1 MLRRVRSSVALLAAA
16 VLLIAGC
23 GDPVAPTNSGRSGDL
38 LVSAAASLKGA
49 FTAYGEVFTDAEVK
63 FSFAGSDELAAQI
76 RSGAKPDV
84 FASANRKLVE
94 QLHAKGLV
102 DEPQTFASNRLVLA
116 VPKKGSKVRSFD
128 DLAEPGVRIAIGSK
142 SVPVGAYTQ
151 TVLDRLDAGMR
162 KRILANVRSREPDVG
177 GLTAKLTQGA
187 VDAAVVYLTDV
198 VATNG
203 RLKAIGLPRG
213 VQPDVEYAVATVKD
227 AQHDEPARAF
237 VAGLLRGQGADALRA
252 AGFRPPGR

>member
-1 MLRRVRSSVALLAAA
+1 MLRSMRSPVALLAAA
-16 VLLIAGC
+16 VLLLAGC
-23 GDPVAPTNSGRSGDL
+23 GDPVAPSNSGRAGDL

-49 FTAYGEVFTDAEVK
+49 FTAYGETLTDAEVK

-84 FASANRKLVE
+84 FASANTQLAE

-102 DEPQTFASNRLVLA
+102 DKPQTFASNRLVLA
-116 VPKKGSKVRSFD
+116 VPKKGSQVRSFD
-128 DLAEPGVRIAIGSK
+128 DLAKPGVKIAIGSK
-142 SVPVGAYTQ
+142 TVPVGAYTQ
-151 TVLDRLDAGMR
+151 TVIDRLDAGMR

-177 GLTAKLTQGA
+177 GITAKLTQGA
-187 VDAAVVYLTDV
+187 VDAAIVYVTDV

-203 RLKAIGLPRG
+203 RVKAIGLPRG
-213 VQPDVEYAVATVKD
+213 VQPDVEYAVAIVKNT
-227 AQHDEPARAF
+227 QHEESARAF
-237 VAGLLRGQGADALRA
+237 VAGLLRGKGADALRA